1 MQQQKIVGLVS
12 GNKQAQYKIID
23 TWKRYTTKLRWTNG
37 NSENLVCFTNLLSQ
51 KKKTYTL

>member
-23 TWKRYTTKLRWTNG
+23 TWKRYA
-37 NSENLVCFTNLLSQ
+37 V
-51 KKKTYTL
+51 TY